1 MQRGAR
7 RHQDDLFSIQTL
19 PNTLG
24 HARLGIT
31 VSRRVSRRA
40 VDRNRIKRRI
50 RESFRHLRIGFGSV
64 DIVVV
69 ARPTT
74 RDAEPER
81 LKESLDRHWKL
92 IQAQC
97 KKS

>member
-7 RHQDDLFSIQTL
+7 RHQDDLFSIQTQ
-19 PNTLG
+19 PNALG
-24 HARLGIT
+24 HARLGMT

-50 RESFRHLRIGFGSV
+50 RESFRHMRAAFGSI

-69 ARPTT
+69 ARPTA
-74 RDAEPER
+74 RDAEPAR
-81 LKESLDRHWKL
+81 LQESLDRHWKS

-97 KKS
+97 KK

>member
-7 RHQDDLFSIQTL
+7 RHQDDLFSIQTQ

-24 HARLGIT
+24 QVRLGIT

-50 RESFRHLRIGFGSV
+50 RESFRHARVGFGSI

-69 ARPTT
+69 ARPMA
-74 RDAEPER
+74 RVAKPEH
-81 LKESLDRHWKL
+81 LEESLDRHWKS

-97 KKS
+97 KK